1 MWVAPEIKDPVLMH
15 APTRRQVGYFG
26 AVRLRDGKF
35 LYAREQENFNGES
48 FWDFLKLLKL
58 RAERSGRK
66 VVVISDNAKYHH
78 ARLHQEW
85 REANAAAFQLHY
97 LPPYS
102 PDLNPIERVWKLTR
116 RLCIHNVY
124 FESLEEV
131 IASVESQFNQWLRNS
146 PVLHKLCAIA

>member
-1 MWVAPEIKDPVLMH
+1 MLQLAV
-15 APTRRQVGYFG
+15 QVGYFG

-35 LYAREQENFNGES
+35 LYAREQEKFNGES

-85 REANAAAFQLHY
+85 REALMPQLFNSTICRPTVPTSIQ
-97 LPPYS
+97 L
-102 PDLNPIERVWKLTR
+102 R
-116 RLCIHNVY
+116 
-124 FESLEEV
+124 ESG
-131 IASVESQFNQWLRNS
+131 S
-146 PVLHKLCAIA
+146 